1 MVKIEEALCADEK
14 GWQKKRKFSK
24 DSDDFK
30 MCKYGKIQETSRI
43 SFGYDGLYIT
53 DEFDSFIIEWQDKNT
68 EKIKEQL
75 EKDLR

>member
-1 MVKIEEALCADEK
+1 MEKIEKVLKDEK
-14 GWQKKRKFSK
+14 GWQKIEEFSK

-30 MCKYGKIQETSRI
+30 MYKYGKTQETSRI
-43 SFGYDGLYIT
+43 SFSYDGLYIT

-75 EKDLR
+75 ENDLR